1 MTDEALRDL
10 MKQIHDEAAVLRA
23 VAREADLEMAEFV
36 AAAEARRTSERLRR
50 GRRDAGESGRLS
62 ALDDCDGTDV

>member
-1 MTDEALRDL
+1 MTDASLRDL

-36 AAAEARRTSERLRR
+36 AAARARHSSERRHR
-50 GRRDAGESGRLS
+50 VFEEWDASGR
-62 ALDDCDGTDV
+62 APERDEDG